1 MTENLLLQYIKDSKK
16 YPLLSAE
23 QEAELADEV
32 KKGNAEAVETLI
44 TSNLRLVIKIAKKF
58 SSNETQIMELIQ

>member
-1 MTENLLLQYIKDSKK
+1 MIYLDTSVALIALLGQSGADEATRLIMEIKDSKK

-32 KKGNAEAVETLI
+32 KQRDRKSV
-44 TSNLRLVIKIAKKF
+44 V
-58 SSNETQIMELIQ
+58 

>member
-44 TSNLRLVIKIAKKF
+44 TSNLRLVIKMLK
-58 SSNETQIMELIQ
+58 

>member
-32 KKGNAEAVETLI
+32 KKAMQ
-44 TSNLRLVIKIAKKF
+44 R
-58 SSNETQIMELIQ
+58 Q